1 MYKLDSGLPES
12 MKPSVC
18 GFITHRYLS
27 ESLPDSDNSRM
38 VFTQNKNGPAIDD
51 QSLIFGLWWALT
63 QTDDDVELNTRK
75 HGNLKFR

>member
-1 MYKLDSGLPES
+1 
-12 MKPSVC
+12 
-18 GFITHRYLS
+18 
-27 ESLPDSDNSRM
+27 M